1 MVEREDATYQVE
13 RLQAFLIIIY
23 SIIYPAKEPYQDCG
37 IIILDRAELIVQTKV
52 LCVGLMLT
60 GGQWV

>member
-23 SIIYPAKEPYQDCG
+23 SIIYSIECMVSFLREDERDAASYGFPSVKH
-37 IIILDRAELIVQTKV
+37 
-52 LCVGLMLT
+52 GLFTHKQLLLK
-60 GGQWV
+60 